1 MVVRTPVYATIH
13 YLRAK
18 TFTKGYAVRR
28 IVISGLVALTAVLG
42 GVAVPATAM
51 AQPTTA
57 VRPTVAV
64 RPGITARPADV
75 ALVDSGLPAVSC
87 VLATDCLGIEGS
99 ATQSGQSSTP
109 TRVERWNG
117 SSWKRLG
124 VALPKGT
131 KAVDLDGVSCKGA
144 TSCLVVGDYYTSPA
158 VSGTGHAL
166 ALSYNG
172 TSLKPTPTVPLPKGA
187 TDAALSGVSCVTT
200 RYCVALGVADGDT
213 SAFGAFGSVT
223 IIETWNGAKWTLHTA
238 AASTGKTTMVVPSV
252 VSCATPT
259 FCVLAGDD
267 YSVTSTS
274 SAAVPYVASWNGKK
288 LTTMKPATIGTST
301 DVVMATGVSCATASN
316 CAVTGAD
323 LLGPI
328 TNSSATRAFTEI
340 WNGKAWQL
348 AKVTWPK
355 ATASSI
361 TTGVSCYAAHTCKAV
376 GEDSASDSETS
387 PYDAA
392 AVSFNG
398 ALGTVQAVP
407 APPKGDSNAFAA
419 VSCLP
424 WGSCVAIGGTG
435 KTTATSPALMTG
447 VWNGKAWKLDP
458 GF

>member
-1 MVVRTPVYATIH
+1 
-13 YLRAK
+13 
-18 TFTKGYAVRR
+18 VRR
-28 IVISGLVALTAVLG
+28 IAISGVVALAAVLG

-51 AQPTTA
+51 AQPTATARPIAA
-57 VRPTVAV
+57 VRPTVTVRLAAAV
-64 RPGITARPADV
+64 RLTTARPGIAARPADV

-87 VLATDCLGIEGS
+87 VLTTDCLGIEGS
-99 ATQSGQSSTP
+99 ATQSGQTSTP

-144 TSCLVVGDYYTSPA
+144 KSCLVVGDYYTSPA

-172 TSLKPTPTVPLPKGA
+172 TALKPTPAVPLPKGT

-223 IIETWNGAKWTLHTA
+223 IIETWNGAKWMLHTV
-238 AASTGKTTMVVPSV
+238 AASTGKTTMVVPIL
-252 VSCATPT
+252 VSCATSA
-259 FCVLAGDD
+259 FCVLAGDA

-274 SAAVPYVASWNGKK
+274 TAAGPYAASWNGKK
-288 LTTMKPATIGTST
+288 LTTMKLST
-301 DVVMATGVSCATASN
+301 VGGSADDVAATGVSCATVSN

-340 WNGKAWQL
+340 WNGKEWQL

-355 ATASSI
+355 GTASSI
-361 TTGVSCYAAHTCKAV
+361 TTGVSCDTAHSCEAV
-376 GEDSASDSETS
+376 GDDGASTAETS

-398 ALGTVQAVP
+398 TAGTVQAVP
-407 APPKGDSNAFAA
+407 APSKGDSSAFAA

-424 WGSCVAIGGTG
+424 SGSCVAIGGTG
-435 KTTATSPALMTG
+435 KTTTTSPALMTG
-447 VWNGKAWKLDP
+447 VRNGKAWKLDP